1 MPPHN
6 QHQKAKHRGRVRG
19 DCCQH
24 FRTAKQYGTVGQH
37 RWLPHRGRK
46 SAHARKRP
54 RFGQHRFAIQIKLR
68 AAARLMWREAA
79 RDHANGHGSNA
90 RETTEKRDGEL
101 FLKELQLTNE
111 KQTGGLQPRARAK
124 GGAHRLSYGLAHA
137 SRFRAARRPANSQSV
152 TDRFLHPHT
161 CIAECTFG
169 NGLHSSGTERNRPG
183 SLHINEI
190 HATAPHFTLTTRK

>member
-1 MPPHN
+1 M
-6 QHQKAKHRGRVRG
+6 
-19 DCCQH
+19 
-24 FRTAKQYGTVGQH
+24 GQH

-54 RFGQHRFAIQIKLR
+54 PFGQHRFAIQIKLR

-124 GGAHRLSYGLAHA
+124 GGASSVVRSRTRKPVRSCQEVCQQSIGHRPLPAPTHLHRRMHIRERSSLERHRKEPTRELAH
-137 SRFRAARRPANSQSV
+137 
-152 TDRFLHPHT
+152 
-161 CIAECTFG
+161 
-169 NGLHSSGTERNRPG
+169 
-183 SLHINEI
+183 
-190 HATAPHFTLTTRK
+190 K